1 MDKRPHALQVF
12 LDDLRHEL
20 ETIRARKAARQCIE
34 RVFAALDQP
43 RPVTAGEAVRLP
55 VCAHLEGAL
64 ATARGGSPSLAA
76 IAASFKA
83 LEPNLT
89 WTRRAHTDATAS
101 SNFVDGHANALIVGP
116 NGFEPRDDVW
126 VGVSL
131 LAPHVRYPDH
141 NHAPEEVYLVL
152 SPGKF
157 RQDDNDWFEP
167 GIGGSFYNRPN
178 IKHAMASGDAP
189 LFAVWCLVTDTA
201 H

>member
-1 MDKRPHALQVF
+1 MVKRAHALQAF

-20 ETIRARKAARQCIE
+20 ETIRVRKAARQCIE

-43 RPVTAGEAVRLP
+43 RPVTAREATRLP
-55 VCAHLEGAL
+55 VCAYLEDAL
-64 ATARGGSPSLAA
+64 ANARGGNPSLAA
-76 IAASFKA
+76 LTVSFEA

-89 WTRRAHTDATAS
+89 WTRRVHVDASAS
-101 SNFVDGHANALIVGP
+101 SNFVDGHANAMIVGP
-116 NGFEPRDDVW
+116 NGVELRDDVW

-141 NHAPEEVYLVL
+141 HHAPEEVYLVL
-152 SPGKF
+152 SRGKF
-157 RQDDNDWFEP
+157 RQDDGDWFEP

-178 IKHAMASGDAP
+178 TEHAMASGDAP
-189 LFAVWCLVTDTA
+189 LFAVWCLAPVVE

>member
-20 ETIRARKAARQCIE
+20 ETIRVRKAARQCIE
-34 RVFAALDQP
+34 RVFTALDRP
-43 RPVTAGEAVRLP
+43 RPITAKEALRLP
-55 VCAHLEGAL
+55 ACAHLEGAL
-64 ATARGGSPSLAA
+64 ATAHGVSPSLSA

-89 WTRRAHTDATAS
+89 WTRRAHVDATAS
-101 SNFVDGHANALIVGP
+101 SNFVDGHANAMIVGP
-116 NGFEPRDDVW
+116 NGFEPREDIW

-141 NHAPEEVYLVL
+141 HHAPEEVYLVL

-157 RQDDNDWFEP
+157 RQDDGDWFEP
-167 GIGGSFYNRPN
+167 GVGGSFYNTPN
-178 IKHAMASGDAP
+178 IKHAMASGDSP
-189 LFAVWCLVTDTA
+189 LFAIWCLA
-201 H
+201 PAK